1 MRAAQVVHN
10 AYMDRYPVLLN
21 VVTQLQLVNGT
32 ASITTA
38 EVRRCTLCAARAVRA
53 PTARPVYNVE
63 SGSMQ
68 HATYGVRHSARR
80 GGNITS

>member
-38 EVRRCTLCAARAVRA
+38 EVRRRALCAARACAHR
-53 PTARPVYNVE
+53 
-63 SGSMQ
+63 
-68 HATYGVRHSARR
+68 RR
-80 GGNITS
+80 GHCSAHMRLTW